1 MEKTKAKVTFKDL
14 NTENEIYVN
23 IEFDPEVGNLD
34 YTVDL
39 NDHYT
44 KDSKLDFIGI
54 LADYFLKSLETKD

>member
-1 MEKTKAKVTFKDL
+1 MEKAKVTFRDL

-23 IEFDPEVGNLD
+23 LEFDSEKETLD

-39 NDHYT
+39 NDKYN

-54 LADYFLKSLETKD
+54 LADYFLKSLEDKSN